1 MDDIPD
7 DVKSTI
13 LSIYARPVLEEIT
26 FKDAND
32 LLLKSAYLSQDT
44 SSNVD
49 SSDKSQSQEIDHR
62 KLFIFP
68 PGRGGIQITTNDYLC
83 LASDQYLNDVIIDF
97 YLKYIQ
103 HEILSEDQKSRVHIF
118 SQFFY
123 KRLTTMTRE
132 KDQKL
137 TAAEKRWKRVA
148 SWTKNVNIFEKDFV
162 IVPINEQSHW
172 FLAIICFP
180 SLKEPRTMDS
190 DQPIKLLPLSKKKS
204 ELKTWNFHLF
214 SGLTLNTFPEGPE
227 TPATAASVKIGN
239 TTITPLIKKD
249 DTVQIADDGS
259 ERDEAE
265 GDESDLDETTN
276 ETDEEVIDKGQAVK
290 V

>member
-1 MDDIPD
+1 
-7 DVKSTI
+7 
-13 LSIYARPVLEEIT
+13 
-26 FKDAND
+26 
-32 LLLKSAYLSQDT
+32 
-44 SSNVD
+44 
-49 SSDKSQSQEIDHR
+49 
-62 KLFIFP
+62 
-68 PGRGGIQITTNDYLC
+68 
-83 LASDQYLNDVIIDF
+83 
-97 YLKYIQ
+97 
-103 HEILSEDQKSRVHIF
+103 
-118 SQFFY
+118 
-123 KRLTTMTRE
+123 MTRE

-204 ELKTWNFHLF
+204 ELKHDICIYSVL
-214 SGLTLNTFPEGPE
+214 LTLNAFTEGPE
-227 TPATAASVKIGN
+227 TPAAAASVKIGN

-249 DTVQIADDGS
+249 DTVQITDDGS

-265 GDESDLDETTN
+265 GDESDLDEATN
-276 ETDEEVIDKGQAVK
+276 ETDEEVIDNGQAVK